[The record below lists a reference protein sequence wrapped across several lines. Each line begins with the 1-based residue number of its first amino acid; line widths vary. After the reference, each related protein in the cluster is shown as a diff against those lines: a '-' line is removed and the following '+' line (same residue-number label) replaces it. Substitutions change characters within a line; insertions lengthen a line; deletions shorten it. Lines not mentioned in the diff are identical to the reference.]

1 MTNNKNRQLC
11 DLINDYRAEPANQL
25 PRIPISM
32 KLMLVAT
39 EHVKDLSINHPH
51 GSNCN
56 IHSWSN
62 QGNWT
67 GGCYVEGDPST
78 HPIMWNKPKEIS
90 NYPSSGY
97 EIAAF
102 GADPELT
109 LNNWKK
115 STKHNNVILNKG
127 IWAGHQWKALGA
139 ALYGGYACAWFGDS
153 KDCFIATA
161 AYGSPLADEVQF
173 LRRYREDHIKRSR
186 FGRTLLAAF
195 EKLYYSFSP
204 RLAGII
210 QSREKLRYLAR
221 IFVAD
226 PIVDML
232 LICSFILNSGRK
244 RLLSSQKTN
253 KKLVPGILMRGIGG
267 WLYSIS
273 WIIWNAVLAYS
284 FFNPET
290 FVTAVTVWIPMI
302 TGLTLTRIGALMHKD
317 IDFSKVTVI

>member
-1 MTNNKNRQLC
+1 MTNKNRQLC
-11 DLINDYRAEPANQL
+11 DLINDYREDNGL
-25 PRIPISM
+25 SRIPISM

-39 EHVKDLSINHPH
+39 EHVKDLSINHPQ
-51 GSNCN
+51 GNNCN

-67 GGCYVEGDPST
+67 GGCYDEDDPST
-78 HPIMWNKPKEIS
+78 HPIMWNKPQEIS

-97 EIAAF
+97 EIATYA
-102 GADPELT
+102 ADPAVALT
-109 LNNWKK
+109 IWKS
-115 STKHNNVILNKG
+115 STLHNNVILNKDG
-127 IWAGHQWKALGA
+127 WTGYPWKALGA
-139 ALYGGYACAWFGDS
+139 ALYGGYACAWFGTALD

-195 EKLYYSFSP
+195 EKWYYSFSP

-210 QSREKLRYLAR
+210 QCREKLCYLAR

-244 RLLSSQKTN
+244 RLLSSHKTN
-253 KKLVPGILMRGIGG
+253 KKLVPGILIRGIGG

-290 FVTAVTVWIPMI
+290 FVTAVAVWIPMI
-302 TGLTLTRIGALMHKD
+302 TGLTLTRIGALMHKA